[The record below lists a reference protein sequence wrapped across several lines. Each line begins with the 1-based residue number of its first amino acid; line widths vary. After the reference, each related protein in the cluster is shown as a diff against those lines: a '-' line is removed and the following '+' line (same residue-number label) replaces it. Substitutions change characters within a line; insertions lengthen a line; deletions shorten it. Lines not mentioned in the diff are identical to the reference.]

1 MTMNSSRR
9 RFLIRG
15 GAAAAATVA
24 APAISYASARP
35 RITHGLQSGDV
46 GTDRAIVWARA
57 DRASKMMVEV
67 STRDS
72 FSGSRLIAGPDV
84 ISAGDFAGK
93 LDLRGLPPGQTIFY
107 RIRFDDLSTPT
118 IKGVPII
125 GKFKTGPAVK
135 QNISFV
141 WTGDTAGQGWGINK
155 DWGGMRGYAAM
166 LKENP
171 DFFIHSGDTIYADNP
186 LTAEKKMPNGKI
198 WKNMMTEEKAKVAET
213 LKEFRGNFKYNLLDQ
228 HVRAFNASV
237 PMFAQWDDHETVNN
251 WYPGEMLVSDDRYK
265 VKSASLLA
273 ARANLAFR
281 EMMPIREHPIERGR
295 IYRKTSYGPLLDVFF
310 LDLRSYRGPNGAN
323 NQDKPGAATAFL
335 GAQQI
340 AWLKRELLNSKA
352 TWKVIASDMP
362 IGLIVYDNWRK
373 KNTFENGA
381 NGDGPVRGREHDFAG
396 LLSFIKHNAIKNT
409 AWFTADVHYTAA
421 HYYDPAKAVFKDFN
435 PFWEFVSGPI
445 HAGSFGPGDMDNTF
459 GPQVVFSKDP
469 GGKPNL
475 PPSDGLQFFG
485 HVAIDGES
493 EAMTVTL
500 KDIENKSLFSKRLAA
515 A

>member
-1 MTMNSSRR
+1 MTFVPERR
-9 RFLIRG
+9 RFLVQ
-15 GAAAAATVA
+15 GAAAATATFA
-24 APAISYASARP
+24 APAISYANGRP
-35 RITHGLQSGDV
+35 RITHGLQSGDI
-46 GTDRAIVWARA
+46 GTDRAIVWART
-57 DRASKMMVEV
+57 DRPAQMAVEIATRESFVGSKLVK
-67 STRDS
+67 
-72 FSGSRLIAGPDV
+72 GPNALA
-84 ISAGDFAGK
+84 AGDFAGK

-107 RIRFDDLSTPT
+107 RVRFDDLATPT
-118 IKGVPII
+118 ITGEAVT
-125 GKFKTGPAVK
+125 GRFKTGPAVK

-141 WTGDTAGQGWGINK
+141 WSGDTAGQGWGINK

-186 LTAEKKMPNGKI
+186 LTAEKKLPDGTI
-198 WKNMMTEEKAKVAET
+198 WKNVMTAEKSKVAET
-213 LKEFRGNFKYNLLDQ
+213 MKEFRGNFKYNLLDDN
-228 HVRAFNASV
+228 VRAFNAQV

-251 WYPGEMLVSDDRYK
+251 WYPGEMLTSDDRYT

-273 ARANLAFR
+273 ARANRAFR
-281 EMMPIREHPIERGR
+281 EMMPIREHALEKDR
-295 IYRKTSYGPLLDVFF
+295 IYRKASYGPMLDVFF
-310 LDLRSYRGPNGAN
+310 IDLRTYRGPNGAN
-323 NQDKPGAATAFL
+323 KQEKPSAATAFF
-335 GAQQI
+335 GAQQL
-340 AWLKRELLNSKA
+340 AWLKRELLASKA

-362 IGLIVYDNWRK
+362 IGLIVYDNWRQ

-381 NGDGPVRGREHDFAG
+381 NGSGPVLGREHDFAS
-396 LLSFIKHNAIKNT
+396 LLRFVKHNDIRNT

-421 HYYDPAKAVFKDFN
+421 HYYDPSKAVFKDFN

-459 GPQVVFSKDP
+459 GPQVMFSKDP

-493 EAMTVTL
+493 EAMTVQL
-500 KDIENKSLFSKRLAA
+500 KDIENKTLFTKKLAA
-515 A
+515 T